1 LIKQLYEQIE
11 KDEKCINEYILQI
24 ENLKKEFEKIN
35 LSDKKENEE
44 MKIKDNNEIN
54 NKENEN
60 NKKDKEIKE
69 LKIQI
74 DKKLKKELLY
84 LKKK

>member
-1 LIKQLYEQIE
+1 MIKQLYEQIE

-74 DKKLKKELLY
+74 DKKLKKEL
-84 LKKK
+84 

>member
-1 LIKQLYEQIE
+1 MIKQLYEQIE

>member
-1 LIKQLYEQIE
+1 MIKQLYEQIE

-69 LKIQI
+69 L
-74 DKKLKKELLY
+74 LY

>member
-1 LIKQLYEQIE
+1 MIKQLYEQIE

-35 LSDKKENEE
+35 LTDKKENEE

-84 LKKK
+84 LMK

>member
-1 LIKQLYEQIE
+1 MYEQIE

>member
-1 LIKQLYEQIE
+1 MIKQLYEQIE

-24 ENLKKEFEKIN
+24 EKLKKEFEKIN

>member
-1 LIKQLYEQIE
+1 MIKQLYEQIE

-35 LSDKKENEE
+35 LTDKKESEE
-44 MKIKDNNEIN
+44 MQIKEKNEIN
-54 NKENEN
+54 NKENEE
-60 NKKDKEIKE
+60 NKKDKEIKD

-74 DKKLKKELLY
+74 QKLLKSDKKLKKEL
-84 LKKK
+84 